1 MKFLGVDSR
10 NPPRDINHYGIRKL
24 KSHLRHVRIQ
34 HNYLKDQ
41 KTKKPVL
48 RQRSINGVA
57 NLTPGK
63 IIFDEDDPTRGT
75 KKSTN
80 VEKFFWESM
89 FTSLITEES

>member
-1 MKFLGVDSR
+1 MMKFLNIDSR
-10 NPPRDINHYGIRKL
+10 NPNINAFGIRKL

-34 HNYLKDQ
+34 HSYLKDQ
-41 KTKKPVL
+41 KTKKPIL

-57 NLTPGK
+57 NLTPQK

-80 VEKFFWESM
+80 VAKFFLESM
-89 FTSLITEES
+89 FISLIPKA